1 MPSEKFS
8 EKTFSVTQYKNTT
21 TLKKLQGTGSKAR
34 NLTNPKLFAANI
46 TKKLFDQNVEK
57 LKRKVASELLGQKKA
72 MAFINLNS

>member
-8 EKTFSVTQYKNTT
+8 EKSFSVTQYKNTI
-21 TLKKLQGTGSKAR
+21 TLKKFQGTGSKAR

-57 LKRKVASELLGQKKA
+57 LKRKVASELPEEGDGVH
-72 MAFINLNS
+72 